1 MCGIIGYTGPRKAL
15 PLILQGLKL
24 LEYRGYDS
32 SGVALGGESSIRVYK
47 KEGKLANLEA
57 ILPAASAAKC
67 GIGHTRW
74 ATHGSVSDANAH
86 PHLGPKGRVVIV
98 HNGII
103 DNWAELKRELEA
115 EGAVFASDTDSEI
128 IAHLIERELER
139 LGGSGGKHG
148 GAEAAAVAAAIA
160 RVSGTYGLACLF
172 ADKPGLLVGARNG
185 SPLAIGVGDGECFLA
200 SDPAAFASHTR
211 QAIFLHDGE
220 LAILEAKSWQT
231 RDFRGEPVVRSAE
244 TIPEAEG
251 LAERGAHPDFF
262 LKEVYEQPKALER
275 TLGGR
280 LVREYG
286 NAKLGGIEL
295 TPRELR
301 GISEVVFLGM
311 GTALHASMSGK
322 AMIEAWARIPSR
334 AEDASEFRA
343 ANPIVDPDV
352 LYVAVSQSGETAD
365 TLAAVREVQAKGGRV
380 IGLVNAVGSSLARLC
395 GSGVYLHAGQ
405 ELSVAASKTYLAHVV
420 GCALIALAIGRARS
434 LSIAEGRRIVDEL
447 LALPEKVE
455 ASLALRPQVEDLA
468 SRIASKASAPS
479 GGSVLFLGR
488 GFSYPAALE
497 GALKLKEL
505 SYLHAEGFAGGAL
518 KHGPL
523 ALVGPEVPTFALLAP
538 GSSYERSL
546 SNMAEV
552 RARKGIVIAVCPGAP
567 EALRAQADELLALPP
582 CMEELAPALSLVP
595 LQLLARAVASAL
607 GRDVDRPRNLAKSVT
622 TE

>member
-32 SGVALGGESSIRVYK
+32 SGVALCGDLSIRVYK

-57 ILPAASAAKC
+57 VLPAASAAKC

-74 ATHGSVSDANAH
+74 ATHGAVSDANAH
-86 PHLGPKGRVVIV
+86 PHLGPRGKVAIV

-115 EGAVFASDTDSEI
+115 GGAVFASDTDTEI
-128 IAHLIERELER
+128 IAHLIERELPR
-139 LGGSGGKHG
+139 LGP
-148 GAEAAAVAAAIA
+148 AEAVAAAVA
-160 RVSGTYGLACLF
+160 RVSGTYGLACVF

-185 SPLAIGVGDGECFLA
+185 SPLAIGVGEGECFLA

-220 LAILEAKSWQT
+220 LAILEAKNWQT

-262 LKEVYEQPKALER
+262 LKEVYEQPQALER

-295 TPRELR
+295 TPRELH

-311 GTALHASMSGK
+311 GTALHAAMSGR
-322 AMIEAWARIPSR
+322 AMVTAWARVPAR

-343 ANPIVDPDV
+343 ANPIVDPDA

-405 ELSVAASKTYLAHVV
+405 ELSVAASKSYLAHVT
-420 GCALIALAIGRARS
+420 GCALIALAIGRSRN

-447 LALPEKVE
+447 LSLPEKVE
-455 ASLALRPQVEDLA
+455 AALALRPQVEDLA
-468 SRIASKASAPS
+468 SRIAAQARAPG

-505 SYLHAEGFAGGAL
+505 SYLHAEGFSGGAL

-523 ALVGPEVPTFALLAP
+523 ALVGPEVPTFALLSP
-538 GSSYERSL
+538 GTSYERTL

-552 RARKGIVIAVCPGAP
+552 RARKGPVVAVCPGAP
-567 EALRAQADELLALPP
+567 EPLRAQAEELLALPP
-582 CMEELAPALSLVP
+582 CMEELAPILSLVP
-595 LQLLARAVASAL
+595 LQLLARSVASAL